1 MLGFIFWIY
10 NSNDSHIRLLKSF
23 CKGYTNNLVNFMHE
37 VKFWVFHITIG
48 IIVMTR
54 QRHLD
59 SIL

>member
-23 CKGYTNNLVNFMHE
+23 CKGYTNNLVNFMLA
-37 VKFWVFHITIG
+37 VKFLVFHITIG